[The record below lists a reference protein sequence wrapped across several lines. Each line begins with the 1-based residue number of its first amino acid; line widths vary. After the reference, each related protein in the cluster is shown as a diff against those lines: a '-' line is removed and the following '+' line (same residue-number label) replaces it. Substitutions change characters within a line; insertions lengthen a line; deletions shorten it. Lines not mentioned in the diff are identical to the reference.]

1 MNQERFDELAKASAT
16 NDLSQ
21 LRFGRSRFLRLMGL
35 GLLGSL
41 AATFGAPRQAETQQ
55 TEEEAET
62 QQTEEEA
69 EAQQTATTT
78 SPCYYYPECSPGCS
92 GAESGY
98 TPYEGTCPSEEGY
111 AGNCW
116 FGESPRSDGGTDI
129 WMCCDYLVDDTNDPC
144 LCSTYTTTHW

>member
-41 AATFGAPRQAETQQ
+41 AATVGAPRGAE
-55 TEEEAET
+55 A

-111 AGNCW
+111 VGNCW
-116 FGESPRSDGGTDI
+116 YGEAPRSDGGTDI